1 MKELSLRMRQH
12 LWSSGEGRGNR
23 SVVALGA
30 RSCQSGS
37 AISEVYMG
45 NGDKPARALIK
56 DPVFQ
61 KRLAKYLVQRCVRN
75 SVLEDLHARTAPNSK
90 TGDYSDIVVVTP
102 FGEIPWRRVSRF
114 DDAEMKALM
123 IDVVQRAYEFLRE
136 LFDEDLGGGL
146 VLRLAERDPL
156 SKWENPT

>member
-1 MKELSLRMRQH
+1 
-12 LWSSGEGRGNR
+12 
-23 SVVALGA
+23 
-30 RSCQSGS
+30 
-37 AISEVYMG
+37 MG